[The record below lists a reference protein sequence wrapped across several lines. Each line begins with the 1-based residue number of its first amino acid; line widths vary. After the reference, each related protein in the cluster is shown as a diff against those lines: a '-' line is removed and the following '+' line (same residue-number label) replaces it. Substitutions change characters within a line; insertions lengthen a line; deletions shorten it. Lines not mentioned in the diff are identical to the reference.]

1 MQARRILL
9 INHEY
14 PPLGGSAGNATRHI
28 AKALARLGHKP
39 FVLTAAS
46 SGLRIDE
53 EDEGVTIR
61 RLPTW
66 YSAGATKDEKPSS
79 AAQGTAFLF
88 AALRAAPNLARQWK
102 VDIALCFF
110 GLPGGPLGWLL
121 KRRLGIPYIIA
132 LQGGDVPAPELAQ
145 QGTYNRLVNRG
156 LNYLWRNAG
165 AVVANSDRLAEEARR
180 HDPKTPIAVIP
191 HGADTH
197 GITPKEDYAPRGDVS
212 LLYVGRLAE
221 QRGFDV
227 LLPALAMLSSALK
240 WKLTLAGDGP
250 DWPNVAASAARL
262 ALIDRIDLRGWQ
274 GWSVL
279 PELYRSADVF
289 VLPSYDE
296 GMPAALLEAMAT
308 GLPVVSTHVAGRGEA
323 VLHEK
328 TGLLVPPQDSEAL
341 ADALTLMI
349 ADPSRWETFG
359 RAGRAR
365 VESYYSWTKVAEQWV
380 ETVER
385 ALHKT

>member
-46 SGLRIDE
+46 SGLRINE
-53 EDEGVTIR
+53 EDDGVTIR
-61 RLPTW
+61 RIPTW
-66 YSAGATKDEKPSS
+66 YSAGVNADDKPSG

-88 AALRAAPNLARQWK
+88 AALRAAPRLAREWK
-102 VDIALCFF
+102 IDIALCFF
-110 GLPGGPLGWLL
+110 GLPGGPLGLLL

-132 LQGGDVPAPELAQ
+132 LQGGDVPAPEIAQ
-145 QGTYNRLVNRG
+145 QGAYRRMVSRG
-156 LNYLWRNAG
+156 LNYLWRQAG
-165 AVVANSDRLAEEARR
+165 AVIAHSDRLAEEARA
-180 HDPKTPIAVIP
+180 HDLQTPIAVIP
-191 HGADTH
+191 YGADTH
-197 GITPKEDYAPRGDVS
+197 GITPKEDYAPQGDVS

-328 TGLLVPPQDSEAL
+328 TGLLVPPQNTEAL
-341 ADALTLMI
+341 ADALTQMI

-365 VESYYSWTKVAEQWV
+365 VEFYYSWTKVAEQWV
-380 ETVER
+380 ETMER
-385 ALHKT
+385 VLQKA